1 MCKVNKFFEESDI
14 KNVVDLTLGKTMSK
28 KERIAAERERLAAL
42 FADLDANQLQ
52 AAAGLISSAAF
63 LRVTLEDL
71 EAEINAAG
79 CTEEYINGRDQSG
92 VKVSAACQ
100 AYAQLN
106 TKYQST
112 IQKLLKIVPPAP
124 KKPIKPQAIQSEI
137 DDERKAQIADYEAK
151 RRKENEMFEAFGRA
165 YPNDATPDNFKKFK
179 AEWERNHSK

>member
-1 MCKVNKFFEESDI
+1 MLSKNKE
-14 KNVVDLTLGKTMSK
+14 
-28 KERIAAERERLAAL
+28 ERIAAERERLGAL
-42 FADLDANQLQ
+42 FADLDENQQ
-52 AAAGLISSAAF
+52 QTAAGLISSAAF

-79 CTEEYINGRDQSG
+79 CTEEYTNGSNQSG

-124 KKPIKPQAIQSEI
+124 KKKSAEEI
-137 DDERKAQIADYEAK
+137 AAEKEKAEKEERDA
-151 RRKENEMFEAFGRA
+151 RENERLERRSDAFMDAIRA
-165 YPNDATPDNFKKFK
+165 GTTSYEKYTEFCA
-179 AEWERNHSK
+179 AWEKEHADD

>member
-1 MCKVNKFFEESDI
+1 MK
-14 KNVVDLTLGKTMSK
+14 SK
-28 KERIAAERERLAAL
+28 EERIAAERERLGAL
-42 FADLDANQLQ
+42 FADLDENQQ
-52 AAAGLISSAAF
+52 QTAAGLISSAAF

-124 KKPIKPQAIQSEI
+124 KKPKEKPAEEIAAEKERARLEALAEKRNADFLEAIRAGTASYEKYSE
-137 DDERKAQIADYEAK
+137 
-151 RRKENEMFEAFGRA
+151 FC
-165 YPNDATPDNFKKFK
+165 
-179 AEWERNHSK
+179 AEWEREHADD

>member
-1 MCKVNKFFEESDI
+1 MTKE
-14 KNVVDLTLGKTMSK
+14 
-28 KERIAAERERLAAL
+28 ERIAAERERLGAL
-42 FADLDANQLQ
+42 FADLDENQQ
-52 AAAGLISSAAF
+52 QTAAGLISSAAF

-112 IQKLLKIVPPAP
+112 MQKLLKIVPPAP
-124 KKPIKPQAIQSEI
+124 KKPKQKSAE
-137 DDERKAQIADYEAK
+137 QIAAE
-151 RRKENEMFEAFGRA
+151 
-165 YPNDATPDNFKKFK
+165 K
-179 AEWERNHSK
+179 AEAEARERRERWEKAERAKNDIFFAAVKRGELTQDQYHEYSLHRIVDGEISLPGFNPSTFGLI

>member
-1 MCKVNKFFEESDI
+1 MTKE
-14 KNVVDLTLGKTMSK
+14 
-28 KERIAAERERLAAL
+28 ERITAERDRLNAL
-42 FADLDANQLQ
+42 FADLDENQQ
-52 AAAGLISSAAF
+52 QTAAGLISSAAF

-112 IQKLLKIVPPAP
+112 MQKLLKIVPPAP
-124 KKPIKPQAIQSEI
+124 KPKKEYKKPTPATNNSWVPKHQT
-137 DDERKAQIADYEAK
+137 
-151 RRKENEMFEAFGRA
+151 FEEW
-165 YPNDATPDNFKKFK
+165 K
-179 AEWERNHSK
+179 AEKGITD

>member
-1 MCKVNKFFEESDI
+1 M
-14 KNVVDLTLGKTMSK
+14 T
-28 KERIAAERERLAAL
+28 KEQRIAAESERLGAL
-42 FADLDANQLQ
+42 FADLDENQQ
-52 AAAGLISSAAF
+52 QTAAGLISSAAF

-100 AYAQLN
+100 AYASFN

-124 KKPIKPQAIQSEI
+124 KKPKAAPKPEPAPAPEETIT
-137 DDERKAQIADYEAK
+137 
-151 RRKENEMFEAFGRA
+151 ENQTF
-165 YPNDATPDNFKKFK
+165 
-179 AEWERNHSK
+179 AEWQAANGLI

>member
-1 MCKVNKFFEESDI
+1 MLSTNKE
-14 KNVVDLTLGKTMSK
+14 T
-28 KERIAAERERLAAL
+28 RIAAERERLGAL
-42 FADLDANQLQ
+42 FADLDENQQ
-52 AAAGLISSAAF
+52 QTAAGLISSAAF

-112 IQKLLKIVPPAP
+112 IQKLLEIVPPAP
-124 KKPIKPQAIQSEI
+124 KKPKEKPAEEIAAEKERARREALAEKMNADFLEAARAGTASYEKYSE
-137 DDERKAQIADYEAK
+137 
-151 RRKENEMFEAFGRA
+151 FC
-165 YPNDATPDNFKKFK
+165 
-179 AEWERNHSK
+179 AEWEREHADD